1 VLFPKLIRFSSSCL
15 KRFVPEWIGEVVRM
29 MAANQAPGR
38 KPKNNEPCLR
48 LRAKSYITWR
58 CIMQTTYFWI
68 GLAVILVLLDAWII
82 NSIWRSDNASASK
95 AGWSAVVVVLPFLG
109 AAIWA
114 IAGPRGVTKGP
125 SSPEHSK
132 G

>member
-1 VLFPKLIRFSSSCL
+1 VLFPKLIRFSVSCL

-48 LRAKSYITWR
+48 LRTQSYITWR

>member
-1 VLFPKLIRFSSSCL
+1 MLV
-15 KRFVPEWIGEVVRM
+15 
-29 MAANQAPGR
+29 
-38 KPKNNEPCLR
+38 
-48 LRAKSYITWR
+48 
-58 CIMQTTYFWI
+58 TYFWI
-68 GLAVILVLLDAWII
+68 GLMLILLLLDLWIV
-82 NSIWRSDNASASK
+82 NSVWRSDNTSGRK
-95 AGWSAVVVVLPFLG
+95 AGWTAIVALLPFLG